1 MLQTFAQYL
10 DLSPEASEELLSRPL
25 AVLLGAPEVTQ
36 LLDSLDVALL
46 KESLLIAGTVLAQHL
61 PPFYE
66 WLTNELG
73 LQRVPDGPDHATAW
87 VVGFLRNQTT
97 LMHLVDLHRPIPR
110 PALERSIPRLV
121 GLFDQVEPLTIRQEW
136 QKTVAALCLVLAAAA
151 RENEQAQQPDIVGVT

>member
-10 DLSPEASEELLSRPL
+10 NLSPEASEALLSRSL
-25 AVLLGAPEVTQ
+25 ATLLGSAELTQ

-73 LQRVPDGPDHATAW
+73 LQRVPEGPDHATAW
-87 VVGFLRNQTT
+87 VVGFLRNQET
-97 LMHLVDLHRPIPR
+97 LTHLVDLHRPIPR
-110 PALERSIPRLV
+110 SALERSIPRLV
-121 GLFDQVEPLTIRQEW
+121 GLFDQVEPPTVRQEW
-136 QKTVAALCLVLAAAA
+136 QKTVTALCLVLAAAA
-151 RENEQAQQPDIVGVT
+151 RENESAQQPACVGS